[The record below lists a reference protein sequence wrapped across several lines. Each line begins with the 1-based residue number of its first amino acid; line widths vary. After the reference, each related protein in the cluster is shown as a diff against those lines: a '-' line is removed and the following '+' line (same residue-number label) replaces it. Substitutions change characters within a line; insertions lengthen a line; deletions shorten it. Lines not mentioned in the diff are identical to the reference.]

1 MTCMFRLSCALLD
14 LLAVSVERLHDL
26 VCAHKVTK
34 KTTYCKSSKGE
45 LQALL
50 VWVGVG
56 WSCGEL
62 CKPFFCANFAPMPFY
77 RLLNVVDQLPLHIF
91 RCNGVSGGRW
101 DADRHTHTDA
111 HTHTRTH
118 TDVHVWSCSQRP
130 AVLLS
135 RDPEDEKHRTKRK
148 TDRDTDH
155 LTGGFSRPTKAMSA
169 SSTDNFKS
177 DRSSWFPLTYFLRVR
192 LLLCACHLVHDI
204 PVRCVSV
211 ALNSAMKKANCISI
225 GRNLLAIIF
234 VMLDERWRE
243 RAILVCICH

>member
-1 MTCMFRLSCALLD
+1 ME
-14 LLAVSVERLHDL
+14 SVAGDE
-26 VCAHKVTK
+26 T
-34 KTTYCKSSKGE
+34 
-45 LQALL
+45 Q
-50 VWVGVG
+50 
-56 WSCGEL
+56 
-62 CKPFFCANFAPMPFY
+62 
-77 RLLNVVDQLPLHIF
+77 
-91 RCNGVSGGRW
+91 
-101 DADRHTHTDA
+101 TDT

-204 PVRCVSV
+204 PALRVCGSKLCNEKGKFYFHRPKFISNNLRYAGRKMTWACNTCVYMSLTCADTA
-211 ALNSAMKKANCISI
+211 AL
-225 GRNLLAIIF
+225 LLVPETLTCELCVLKITG
-234 VMLDERWRE
+234 
-243 RAILVCICH
+243 